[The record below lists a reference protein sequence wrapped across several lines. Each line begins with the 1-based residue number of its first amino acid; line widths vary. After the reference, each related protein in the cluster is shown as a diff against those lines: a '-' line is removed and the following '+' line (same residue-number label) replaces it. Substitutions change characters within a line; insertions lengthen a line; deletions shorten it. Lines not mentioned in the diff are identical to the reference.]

1 MGISIGTLNLIE
13 VTLMEDLLS
22 NSIKDPDLSLFQ
34 GSASSSILSE
44 ESIDDFN
51 SFSPEKNLNQ
61 LQFSQIPMESTEKK
75 IDSNEP
81 KEIAVNQNE
90 DRNPRKKPMV
100 SSVSDILPFKRRS
113 QRIQKQRA
121 TVPIESNIKSTN
133 ESKKKKLSNQMM
145 SFRGKAL
152 QSKIKRGRKAL
163 IKSWKEKSCGECN
176 ACLRPDCGQCTF
188 CLNKTKFGGPGRI
201 KQKCSKRGCQNMS

>member
-1 MGISIGTLNLIE
+1 MGDELRLNADSNETESCAPESVTGEKAMEDLESKIEQEIHNISIGTLNLIE

-34 GSASSSILSE
+34 GSASSSMLEELLIE

-51 SFSPEKNLNQ
+51 SFSAEKNLSQ
-61 LQFSQIPMESTEKK
+61 LQSSQIPMESTEKQN
-75 IDSNEP
+75 DSYEP
-81 KEIAVNQNE
+81 IEIVVNKNE
-90 DRNPRKKPMV
+90 DRNPRKKPML

-152 QSKIKRGRKAL
+152 KRKKKRGR
-163 IKSWKEKSCGECN
+163 
-176 ACLRPDCGQCTF
+176 
-188 CLNKTKFGGPGRI
+188 
-201 KQKCSKRGCQNMS
+201 